1 MEQKPVGNKTNKKR
15 HLNGMRH
22 YTESIQ
28 HLALDLAEKTI
39 SEESAFLKNKLYVG
53 DKQRSFD
60 GNCYIT
66 MTFLRK
72 CTKWKEITYIHQFQG
87 GYNQFH

>member
-1 MEQKPVGNKTNKKR
+1 MMEQKPVGNKTNKKR

-53 DKQRSFD
+53 DK
-60 GNCYIT
+60 
-66 MTFLRK
+66 
-72 CTKWKEITYIHQFQG
+72 
-87 GYNQFH
+87 